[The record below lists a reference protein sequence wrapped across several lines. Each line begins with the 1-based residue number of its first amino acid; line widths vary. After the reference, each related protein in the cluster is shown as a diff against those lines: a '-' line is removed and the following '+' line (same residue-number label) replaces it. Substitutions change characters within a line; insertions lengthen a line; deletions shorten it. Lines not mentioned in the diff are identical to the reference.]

1 MDKKKYIEVETAYS
15 IAKKVVD
22 AIANGEYHAGVFAYD
37 IMDWID
43 ELPTADV
50 RPVVRAEWLDISD
63 IDHESKSCSSCGF
76 NVTGLL
82 AKRCKYC
89 LNCGADMMPQP
100 PKEKK

>member
-1 MDKKKYIEVETAYS
+1 MTGTTAQTAARRWMLTMDKKRYIEVETAYS

-50 RPVVRAEWLDISD
+50 RWLEQS
-63 IDHESKSCSSCGF
+63 G
-76 NVTGLL
+76 
-82 AKRCKYC
+82 
-89 LNCGADMMPQP
+89 
-100 PKEKK
+100 